1 MTDQAW
7 DLVQRDVR
15 PILGAMRK
23 NTLYALA
30 LLLIAITL
38 AGFLGVLR
46 IWSAGG

>member
-1 MTDQAW
+1 MQM
-7 DLVQRDVR
+7 
-15 PILGAMRK
+15 GANGGTASYPVTMRR

-46 IWSAGG
+46 IWQA